1 MHVRK
6 CNKDFNNHRKSKMEG
21 VQSEMN
27 KKTCFRK
34 SERNVLMQNKWVSE
48 IQTVIV
54 VIVAPVVPFVNW
66 VRFSHFWHLYQN

>member
-6 CNKDFNNHRKSKMEG
+6 CNKDFNNHRKSKVEG

-34 SERNVLMQNKWVSE
+34 SERNVLMQNSSFKMFPKKLE
-48 IQTVIV
+48 RKE
-54 VIVAPVVPFVNW
+54 FV
-66 VRFSHFWHLYQN
+66 FTMK

>member
-6 CNKDFNNHRKSKMEG
+6 CNKDFNNHRKSKVEG

-34 SERNVLMQNKWVSE
+34 SERNVLMQNSSFKMFLHKLE
-48 IQTVIV
+48 RKE
-54 VIVAPVVPFVNW
+54 FV
-66 VRFSHFWHLYQN
+66 FMMK

>member
-27 KKTCFRK
+27 KKKCFRK

-48 IQTVIV
+48 I
-54 VIVAPVVPFVNW
+54 
-66 VRFSHFWHLYQN
+66 

>member
-6 CNKDFNNHRKSKMEG
+6 CDKDFNNHRKSKVEG

-34 SERNVLMQNKWVSE
+34 SERNVLMQNSSFKMFPQKLE
-48 IQTVIV
+48 RKE
-54 VIVAPVVPFVNW
+54 FV
-66 VRFSHFWHLYQN
+66 FTMK